1 MKKILLLM
9 TDMECGGV
17 QISLLNFINA
27 LLKENVDVTL
37 LLDDARGEWMD
48 RLPSNIQIKTIKYAC
63 EGYHKLLRP
72 HRKVNLLQDLIY
84 HVVVHPVDKLYP
96 KKEERSTRYTFLL
109 NHIELPTEEYDL
121 AIDYHG
127 YGFLTTSI
135 LVQKIKAKRKVVF
148 IHDENMDCMRMAE
161 CDLGLID
168 RFYSVSKSC
177 QRIFGEKFPE
187 LKDKSDYF
195 PNLMDIEGIK
205 QKAKQPLEE
214 SLQHDVPVLV
224 TVGRVMYQKGYDFAV
239 EVAEELKNRNFKFR
253 WYCVGDGMCMDEVK
267 SLIADKHLE
276 DEFVMLGR
284 KDNPY
289 PYINAADLY
298 VQTSRHEGFGLAIAE
313 ALILGKVV
321 LSTDIECVREQI
333 QNDKNGFIESLDR
346 KRFADKIISV
356 LSEKSLYHIVEQNV
370 KKGSIN
376 NTADIRTILENN

>member
-1 MKKILLLM
+1 MTKILLLM

-17 QISLLNFINA
+17 QISLINFINA

-48 RLPSNIQIKTIKYAC
+48 RIPSNIQIKTVKYAC

-72 HRKVNLLQDLIY
+72 HREVNFLQDLIY
-84 HVVVHPVDKLYP
+84 HGVVHLVDKLYP

-109 NHIELPTEEYDL
+109 NHIDLPTEEYDL

-135 LVQKIKAKRKVVF
+135 LAQKIKAKRKAVF

-195 PNLMDIEGIK
+195 PNLMDVEGIK

-214 SLQHDVPVLV
+214 PLQHDVPVLV

-239 EVAEELKNRNFKFR
+239 EVAEELKKRNFKFR

-267 SLIADKHLE
+267 ALIADKHLD

-321 LSTDIECVREQI
+321 LSTDIECVSEQI
-333 QNDKNGFIESLDR
+333 DDGLNGYIEKMDVQS
-346 KRFADKIISV
+346 FANRILKILSDESQMKLVSERAIQTGQSNASIEKIIV
-356 LSEKSLYHIVEQNV
+356 
-370 KKGSIN
+370 
-376 NTADIRTILENN
+376 

>member
-17 QISLLNFINA
+17 QISLLNFISA
-27 LLKENVDVTL
+27 LLKENVDITL
-37 LLDDARGEWMD
+37 LLDEARGEWMD
-48 RLPSNIQIKTIKYAC
+48 RIPSNTKIKTIKYAC

-84 HVVVHPVDKLYP
+84 HVVVHLVDKLYP

-109 NHIELPTEEYDL
+109 NHIELPSEEYDL

-135 LVQKIKAKRKVVF
+135 LAQKIKAKRKAVF

-161 CDLGLID
+161 CDLSLID
-168 RFYSVSKSC
+168 KFYSVSKSC
-177 QRIFGEKFPE
+177 QRIFREKFPE

-239 EVAEELKNRNFKFR
+239 EVAEELKKRNFKFK

-267 SLIADKHLE
+267 ALIVDKNLE
-276 DEFVMLGR
+276 NEFVMLGR

-333 QNDKNGFIESLDR
+333 QYGENGFVIPMD
-346 KRFADKIISV
+346 KMKFADSIVGI
-356 LSEKSLYHIVEQNV
+356 LSDKQTFQNVEQIV
-370 KKGSIN
+370 KRNCTS
-376 NTADIRTILENN
+376 NTADIRAIIEDD

>member
-1 MKKILLLM
+1 MTKILLLM

-17 QISLLNFINA
+17 QISLINFINA

-48 RLPSNIQIKTIKYAC
+48 RIPSNIQIKTVKYAC

-72 HRKVNLLQDLIY
+72 HREVNFLQDLIY
-84 HVVVHPVDKLYP
+84 HGVVHLVDKLYP

-109 NHIELPTEEYDL
+109 NHIDLPTEEYDL

-135 LVQKIKAKRKVVF
+135 LAQKIKAKRKAVF

-195 PNLMDIEGIK
+195 PNLMDVEGIK

-214 SLQHDVPVLV
+214 PLQHDVPVLV

-239 EVAEELKNRNFKFR
+239 EVAEELKKRNFKFR

-267 SLIADKHLE
+267 ALIADKHLD

-333 QNDKNGFIESLDR
+333 DDGLNGYIEKMDVQS
-346 KRFADKIISV
+346 FANRILKILSDESQMKLVSERAIQTGQSNASIEKIIV
-356 LSEKSLYHIVEQNV
+356 
-370 KKGSIN
+370 
-376 NTADIRTILENN
+376 

>member
-27 LLKENVDVTL
+27 LLRENVDVTL

-48 RLPSNIQIKTIKYAC
+48 RLPPSIQIKTVKYAC

-72 HRKVNLLQDLIY
+72 HRKVSLLQDLIY
-84 HVVVHPVDKLYP
+84 HVVVHLVDKRYP

-109 NHIELPTEEYDL
+109 NHVEFPTEEYDL

-127 YGFLTTSI
+127 YGFLTTSV
-135 LVQKIKAKRKVVF
+135 LAQKIKAKRKAVF

-168 RFYSVSKSC
+168 KFYSVSKSC

-195 PNLMDIEGIK
+195 PNLMDVEGIK

-214 SLQHDVPVLV
+214 PLQHDVPVLV

-267 SLIADKHLE
+267 ALIADKHLE

-333 QNDKNGFIESLDR
+333 DDGLNGYIGKMDVQSFANRILKILSDEPQMKLVSERAIQTGQSCATIE
-346 KRFADKIISV
+346 KI
-356 LSEKSLYHIVEQNV
+356 LY
-370 KKGSIN
+370 
-376 NTADIRTILENN
+376 

>member
-1 MKKILLLM
+1 M
-9 TDMECGGV
+9 
-17 QISLLNFINA
+17 
-27 LLKENVDVTL
+27 
-37 LLDDARGEWMD
+37 
-48 RLPSNIQIKTIKYAC
+48 
-63 EGYHKLLRP
+63 
-72 HRKVNLLQDLIY
+72 
-84 HVVVHPVDKLYP
+84 
-96 KKEERSTRYTFLL
+96 
-109 NHIELPTEEYDL
+109 
-121 AIDYHG
+121 
-127 YGFLTTSI
+127 
-135 LVQKIKAKRKVVF
+135 F

-195 PNLMDIEGIK
+195 PNLMDVEGIK

-214 SLQHDVPVLV
+214 PLQHDVPVLV

-239 EVAEELKNRNFKFR
+239 EVAEELKKRNFKFR

-267 SLIADKHLE
+267 ALIADKHLD

-333 QNDKNGFIESLDR
+333 DDGLNGYIEKMDVQS
-346 KRFADKIISV
+346 FANRILKILSDESQMKLVSERAIQTGQSNASIEKIIV
-356 LSEKSLYHIVEQNV
+356 
-370 KKGSIN
+370 
-376 NTADIRTILENN
+376 